1 MGARI
6 PRLRPLEL
14 VKLLSKLGITVQ
26 RQKGSHAQLAG
37 FYRGQVRFTTIPIHA
52 GEELPQ
58 GIVLAAMKDCGI
70 SKEELLRLLKE

>member
-1 MGARI
+1 MGARF
-6 PRLRPLEL
+6 PRLKPLEL

-37 FYRGQVRFTTIPIHA
+37 TYKGQLRFTTIPIHA

-58 GIVLAAMKDCGI
+58 RILLAALKDCGI
-70 SKEELLRLLKE
+70 SKEELLRLLKK